1 MMKLNFSNFSHK
13 APGDTLPPFL
23 FIIALGHA
31 LREVTQDQNLGC
43 MLTHPKSSR
52 NPTKIV
58 SDVDFAYNIA
68 LISATFEK
76 AQLLLDRKETA
87 AEEVGMH
94 INYKNTEHMIYHIYD
109 GDLRT

>member
-1 MMKLNFSNFSHK
+1 MMKLNFSNFSHR

-31 LREVTQDQNLGC
+31 LREATQNQNLGC
-43 MLTHPKSSR
+43 MLTHRKSSR

-58 SDVDFAYNIA
+58 SDIDFAYNA
-68 LISATFEK
+68 LIFATFEK
-76 AQLLLDRKETA
+76 AQLLLNRKETA
-87 AEEVGMH
+87 AEEVSMY
-94 INYKNTEHMIYHIYD
+94 INYKKTEHMIYHIYD